1 MGNKITAELNELKAQ
16 YKELEKKVED
26 AKEKNAA
33 LSAQKEDLNG
43 KQIRLHAK
51 LGELTTDNRN
61 LKSSLL
67 EAERYREEYREVA
80 EILALLKRKKN
91 EVAADIKKT
100 KEDLQKARMEGA
112 IPKAKKYAPK
122 FNKDTKVNLDMSMWI
137 THNYTKE
144 EQEEYAPKLELAPYE
159 P

>member
-1 MGNKITAELNELKAQ
+1 MIQ
-16 YKELEKKVED
+16 VED

-51 LGELTTDNRN
+51 LDELTTDNRFILIQLIFLWRYMMLHCCVVVVVFGLKRSPALARN

-80 EILALLKRKKN
+80 EILALLK
-91 EVAADIKKT
+91 V
-100 KEDLQKARMEGA
+100 
-112 IPKAKKYAPK
+112 
-122 FNKDTKVNLDMSMWI
+122 S
-137 THNYTKE
+137 
-144 EQEEYAPKLELAPYE
+144 
-159 P
+159 